1 MMDEKLDQVVLNKLS
16 MSTQD
21 KEPDLRSWMQFLDNY
36 KNPKSTVSIGLVGK
50 YVELKDSYKS
60 IAEALIHAGAQLEVH
75 VEIDWIHSESI
86 QAKNSAAKLRHL
98 DGIIVA
104 PGFGSRGID
113 GKIETIQYARENGI
127 PFFGICLGMQCA
139 VIEFARNVVQLNGA
153 HSTEIKEYTDHPV
166 IDLMAEQKSI
176 QNMGGTMRLGAYP
189 CDLEAGSLAFDAY
202 QRIRIEERHR
212 HRYEFNNTYLDSFA
226 SKGMIATGKN
236 PDSGLVEIMEIPS
249 HPWFVA
255 AQFHPEYSSTVESPH
270 PLFIGFL
277 NASKATVDSTNTSSA
292 SQERQH

>member
-1 MMDEKLDQVVLNKLS
+1 
-16 MSTQD
+16 
-21 KEPDLRSWMQFLDNY
+21 
-36 KNPKSTVSIGLVGK
+36 
-50 YVELKDSYKS
+50 
-60 IAEALIHAGAQLEVH
+60 
-75 VEIDWIHSESI
+75 
-86 QAKNSAAKLRHL
+86 
-98 DGIIVA
+98 
-104 PGFGSRGID
+104 
-113 GKIETIQYARENGI
+113 
-127 PFFGICLGMQCA
+127 
-139 VIEFARNVVQLNGA
+139 
-153 HSTEIKEYTDHPV
+153 
-166 IDLMAEQKSI
+166 
-176 QNMGGTMRLGAYP
+176 
-189 CDLEAGSLAFDAY
+189 LEAGSLAFDAY

>member
-1 MMDEKLDQVVLNKLS
+1 
-16 MSTQD
+16 
-21 KEPDLRSWMQFLDNY
+21 
-36 KNPKSTVSIGLVGK
+36 
-50 YVELKDSYKS
+50 
-60 IAEALIHAGAQLEVH
+60 
-75 VEIDWIHSESI
+75 
-86 QAKNSAAKLRHL
+86 
-98 DGIIVA
+98 
-104 PGFGSRGID
+104 
-113 GKIETIQYARENGI
+113 
-127 PFFGICLGMQCA
+127 
-139 VIEFARNVVQLNGA
+139 
-153 HSTEIKEYTDHPV
+153 V

>member
-1 MMDEKLDQVVLNKLS
+1 
-16 MSTQD
+16 
-21 KEPDLRSWMQFLDNY
+21 
-36 KNPKSTVSIGLVGK
+36 
-50 YVELKDSYKS
+50 
-60 IAEALIHAGAQLEVH
+60 
-75 VEIDWIHSESI
+75 
-86 QAKNSAAKLRHL
+86 
-98 DGIIVA
+98 
-104 PGFGSRGID
+104 
-113 GKIETIQYARENGI
+113 
-127 PFFGICLGMQCA
+127 
-139 VIEFARNVVQLNGA
+139 
-153 HSTEIKEYTDHPV
+153 V

-202 QRIRIEERHR
+202 QRNRIEERHR

-277 NASKATVDSTNTSSA
+277 KASKATVDSTSTSSA